1 MSDSTIARPTSRPT
15 PLYFSPRRLVEF
27 ACFYAAEVAQGA
39 YPYVDFDPDER
50 WHQRLYRDPRID
62 VWLISWL
69 PSQGTELHDHGGS
82 SGAFTVLRGTL
93 DRGVVDAAAHAARAG
108 ADGGCAGRVPGQL
121 RARRP
126 QPR

>member
-50 WHQRLYRDPRID
+50 WHQRIYRDPRID

-69 PSQGTELHDHGGS
+69 PEPGHRTARPRRLVRRVH
-82 SGAFTVLRGTL
+82 R
-93 DRGVVDAAAHAARAG
+93 AAAAR
-108 ADGGCAGRVPGQL
+108 
-121 RARRP
+121 
-126 QPR
+126 